1 MQPRRRE
8 DTKKKISV
16 KTERYGRLP
25 WFLGIRRFKEL
36 GETLQAFLNQL
47 ALILVNRNKKPMALV
62 PDGRGRGGIV
72 DQSAHQFCEIGR
84 RGGDHC
90 FGGQAGIAR
99 TSHRA

>member
-47 ALILVNRNKKPMALV
+47 ALILVNRNKEPMTFV
-62 PDGRGRGGIV
+62 PDRRGRGWIF
-72 DQSAHQFCEIGR
+72 DQSSHELREIR
-84 RGGDHC
+84 CSRGSHG
-90 FGGQAGIAR
+90 FGGQAGISR
-99 TSHRA
+99 TSRRS